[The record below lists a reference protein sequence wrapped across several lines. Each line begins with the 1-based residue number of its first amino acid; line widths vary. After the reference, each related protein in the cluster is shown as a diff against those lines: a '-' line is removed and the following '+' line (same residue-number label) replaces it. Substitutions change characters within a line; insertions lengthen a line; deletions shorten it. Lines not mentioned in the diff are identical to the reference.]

1 MSKKTLNAMKT
12 LQEAFEKNKELTI
25 PQMMTLLNCNRI
37 SVNNYIHRLEDTGI
51 EFQKRCENRL
61 TYYSVRHSSEESSY
75 EPLTLDILR
84 KYQIVRELQAKP
96 VPKESFAGKFT
107 LISGTGDE
115 NPDGTPLDVGQTK
128 FYELIKELKED
139 GDIEF
144 NAGNGTY
151 RLTGKNIPLNITC
164 NEDFISNLNTD
175 LSNIPSGTPYF
186 DELKSLYAKTNIL
199 LGSLDD
205 QLPSLKNYL
214 IYGKRYDGL
223 QTLADTLKIIT
234 SCDYKHK
241 LLKIRYHSR
250 TEGMQTL
257 DFAVGI
263 MIYNVE
269 KYQVYLIG
277 DVYSEKTT
285 NTSLRHRILNLK
297 RIEAAEEEIFENPCY
312 HDTVF
317 LEMFQNMF
325 SISIDKPYD
334 VTIEFDNFGNIEQK
348 INSLKKQRPNASIE
362 RNGKKFIYKDK
373 VSGLDDFAS
382 YLRRFGFGVRVL
394 EPEELRDKMRYS
406 VIETLRLYQEETNHE
421 LS

>member
-1 MSKKTLNAMKT
+1 MSKKTLNAIKT

-151 RLTGKNIPLNITC
+151 RLTGKNIPLNIT
-164 NEDFISNLNTD
+164 
-175 LSNIPSGTPYF
+175 
-186 DELKSLYAKTNIL
+186 
-199 LGSLDD
+199 
-205 QLPSLKNYL
+205 
-214 IYGKRYDGL
+214 
-223 QTLADTLKIIT
+223 
-234 SCDYKHK
+234 
-241 LLKIRYHSR
+241 
-250 TEGMQTL
+250 
-257 DFAVGI
+257 
-263 MIYNVE
+263 
-269 KYQVYLIG
+269 
-277 DVYSEKTT
+277 
-285 NTSLRHRILNLK
+285 
-297 RIEAAEEEIFENPCY
+297 
-312 HDTVF
+312 
-317 LEMFQNMF
+317 
-325 SISIDKPYD
+325 
-334 VTIEFDNFGNIEQK
+334 
-348 INSLKKQRPNASIE
+348 
-362 RNGKKFIYKDK
+362 
-373 VSGLDDFAS
+373 
-382 YLRRFGFGVRVL
+382 
-394 EPEELRDKMRYS
+394 
-406 VIETLRLYQEETNHE
+406 
-421 LS
+421 